1 MARKNDIASFFYYMW
16 NCWDE
21 HECAVA
27 FEKAECGWRHLWNK
41 YREYNSQ
48 NGHYGAVEEFF
59 ANLDDRNQNL
69 LVERALEMYS
79 GKNVSNEK
87 DIQSN
92 RGMCYCYTNIK
103 SLPLELC
110 VRCSR

>member
-27 FEKAECGWRHLWNK
+27 FEKA
-41 YREYNSQ
+41 
-48 NGHYGAVEEFF
+48 
-59 ANLDDRNQNL
+59 NLDDRNQNL

-79 GKNVSNEK
+79 GKK
-87 DIQSN
+87 
-92 RGMCYCYTNIK
+92 RIK
-103 SLPLELC
+103 
-110 VRCSR
+110 

>member
-21 HECAVA
+21 P
-27 FEKAECGWRHLWNK
+27 ECGWRHLWNK

-79 GKNVSNEK
+79 GKK
-87 DIQSN
+87 
-92 RGMCYCYTNIK
+92 RIK
-103 SLPLELC
+103 
-110 VRCSR
+110 

>member
-1 MARKNDIASFFYYMW
+1 MAKKNDIASFFYYMW

-69 LVERALEMYS
+69 LVERALEMNS
-79 GKNVSNEK
+79 GKK
-87 DIQSN
+87 
-92 RGMCYCYTNIK
+92 RIK
-103 SLPLELC
+103 
-110 VRCSR
+110 

>member
-1 MARKNDIASFFYYMW
+1 MSVVFLYYDKCQNYKGIYRKHTARGEDCENRWKHFMW

-79 GKNVSNEK
+79 GKK
-87 DIQSN
+87 
-92 RGMCYCYTNIK
+92 RIK
-103 SLPLELC
+103 
-110 VRCSR
+110 